1 MGKSM
6 FNTIQLKEFSAMN
19 FRGNIFSIFY
29 FSTLLAACGGGDVS
43 KDLAQDPPYDVSL
56 EQCELA
62 EIGVVGTP
70 IDPVII
76 DGVEIQA
83 CVLDTDLPDN
93 VLDIRLKTSHQY
105 QPLVWVLDGI
115 YEIGESKRYATLA
128 ELEGEPVVRLW
139 RGNLYARENTLII
152 IHRNGAVDSNIT
164 IRSID
169 DDQVGG
175 GEWGGVVVNAWGY
188 HPDCPADTSADKL
201 CNIEGPWG
209 YYGGLSKGESENYLL
224 ESTRSPMGFQ
234 GAVAEAGGTVS
245 GKPQPEAAVVI
256 NAPLQSQINFPSG
269 VFYSGTHGLELN
281 GGNGRVSSVAMEN
294 TGHAMVWK
302 NGFSGSI
309 ADSIIFHSSAD
320 YAALKG
326 ELGDADSTVVDL
338 TNITLVDK
346 DLTAGMAIELSGS
359 HQVSNVVVQG
369 FNACLQADASA
380 TDTQISNSVFF
391 CGQSGAPAADGIN
404 YAAQIIA
411 SATNYYEDDPDL
423 TPMLALGD
431 PSIVLTNGFPGGA
444 SGNVRVVAGYEFGL
458 YYDACFGVGTLLDE
472 TVQFGSAT
480 YQVCELDGV
489 ITNNF
494 TFDDDINDVLIA
506 WALKGNVTFGES
518 FSGLSQ
524 EQQLAQLSSPQK
536 LVINGQ
542 SKIVAREGASL
553 VVNPGVT
560 LRVRGSRNS
569 PATIS
574 SIDTGLDGAG
584 EWGGITI
591 NGIADTC
598 NTSALC
604 ELAQQSLVDVSYL
617 RIMEAGAN
625 SPALTL
631 NQVNAAS
638 QINHLDITG
647 SAAGGLAITG
657 GAVNIKNLVMADV
670 VGDQINWS
678 QGYTGTLQYAVLQAS
693 DNSKGHALRG
703 QNNAANHDASPRSRP
718 VLANITMVGGD
729 ESQSAILLEQGSG
742 LLLYNSVVTG
752 FPSCL
757 DIDDPATAALQSSAP
772 QGIHFG
778 NVVLDCAATLASDA
792 EDAGEDYGFY
802 TQQSSGVYEVP
813 AVLDSQFIAAGG
825 DVPAGIIIDA
835 GLLGQAAS
843 YLDLTGGY
851 MGAVRDSNDTWFAG
865 WSDSIF
871 VELAA
876 ECDYKGVLE
885 DTADFSLTYTQNSA
899 ELGGNITLHHKVCS
913 LRGTVTEDFH
923 LTNYT
928 GTDREAIEAGTRK
941 VGAYIRGGETFT
953 TEENLLTPLPTVWL
967 LNGMVHIGEGHLE
980 LTDLAQVQAMK
991 DDPVVLTIDPATIV
1005 MSTANGG
1012 LHITRG
1018 GLLDLQGGPHYA
1030 ALRDLN
1036 ETGPVNFIGR
1046 RDGSLFSQH
1055 SLDVIRSTAVAP
1067 ITAGQDWV
1075 GLIVDGFGRNNQ
1087 CPDADTAEP
1096 GSQICNIKGE
1106 YGYHG
1111 GYDNSHANLSVK
1123 HLNMGGG
1130 RLEFNSV
1137 GQGGSIEFMKFFKG
1151 SSSQQHQKV
1160 RFDGGA
1166 VNIGHLYLENASPLS
1181 GSVMSWSHGF
1191 QGTLQHIYISGSLG
1205 DEFTPGSFDEAG
1217 NLYPII
1223 LGLNSEAGSEDAL
1236 PRSKPT
1242 LVNLSMDHVDL
1253 SPLYGLEPGE
1263 TYAISLAQGSGL
1275 YLYNSII
1282 GMTSAWIEGG
1292 WAMGSSPKY
1301 CIKADATSSALAGV
1315 DIVLGQLANSCSYLT
1330 DNTSFDFA
1338 IADDSTSVVITF
1350 ADFAFSR
1357 TQLTTSNYYEIEAL
1371 EALSGWEK
1379 ILFPRESI
1387 VALGEEPLD
1396 YTSSTS
1402 VNEGFVEATD
1412 YLGSQD
1418 YLLLQEHG
1426 GVISD

>member
-1 MGKSM
+1 MGKSFKRNLLGLSM
-6 FNTIQLKEFSAMN
+6 TL
-19 FRGNIFSIFY
+19 
-29 FSTLLAACGGGDVS
+29 LLAACGGGDVS
-43 KDLAQDPPYDVSL
+43 NELAQDPPFDVSL
-56 EQCELA
+56 EQCELPTV
-62 EIGVVGTP
+62 GVVGTP
-70 IDPVII
+70 TEAVII
-76 DGVEIQA
+76 NGVETQA
-83 CVLDTDLPDN
+83 CLLDTELPEN

-105 QPLVWVLDGI
+105 QPLAWVLDGT

-128 ELEGEPVVRLW
+128 ELEEEPVIRL
-139 RGNLYARENTLII
+139 GGDNVNLYARENTLVIV
-152 IHRNGAVDSNIT
+152 HRNGVVDSNIT

-209 YYGGLSKGESENYLL
+209 YYGGLSKEESEDYVL
-224 ESTRSPMGFQ
+224 ESTRERMGFQ
-234 GAVAEAGGTVS
+234 GAVAEAGGAIS
-245 GKPQPEAAVVI
+245 GKPQPTAAVLI
-256 NAPLQSQINFPSG
+256 NAPLQAQLDFPSG

-294 TGHAMVWK
+294 AGHAMVWK

-326 ELGDADSTVVDL
+326 ELGDADSNVIEL

-346 DLTAGMAIELSGS
+346 GLTAGTAIELSGG
-359 HQVSNVVVQG
+359 HQLSNVVIQG
-369 FNACLQADASA
+369 FNSCLQADASA

-391 CGQSGAPAADGIN
+391 CGQSGAPVGDGIN
-404 YAAQIIA
+404 YAAQIIE

-431 PSIVLTNGFPGGA
+431 PSIVLTDGFPGGA

-506 WALKGNVTFGES
+506 WVLKGNVTFGES

-574 SIDTGLDGAG
+574 SIDTELDGAG

-638 QINHLDITG
+638 QINHLDVTG

-670 VGDQINWS
+670 AGDQINWS

-729 ESQSAILLEQGSG
+729 ESRSAILLEQGSG

-885 DTADFSLTYTQNSA
+885 DTADFSFTYTQFSN

-928 GTDREAIEAGTRK
+928 GTDREAIEAGRRK
-941 VGAYIRGGETFT
+941 AGAYNNTLT

-1018 GLLDLQGGPHYA
+1018 GALDLQGGPHYA

-1046 RDGSLFSQH
+1046 QGGSLFSQH
-1055 SLDVIRSTAVAP
+1055 SLDVIGSTAVAP
-1067 ITAGQDWV
+1067 ITSAGQDWV

-1087 CPDADTAEP
+1087 CPEADTAEA

-1111 GYDNSHANLSVK
+1111 GYDNSHANLLIK

-1130 RLEFNSV
+1130 RLELNSV
-1137 GQGGSIEFMKFFKG
+1137 GQGGSIEFMKFFTSNG
-1151 SSSQQHQKV
+1151 TVQYEKV

-1166 VNIGHLYLENASPLS
+1166 VNIGHMQLLNTEPTAE
-1181 GSVMSWSHGF
+1181 GAVISWNHGY
-1191 QGTLQHIYISGSLG
+1191 QGTLHHLFIQGFMSIEPDSAPLIAGYNGASG
-1205 DEFTPGSFDEAG
+1205 E
-1217 NLYPII
+1217 
-1223 LGLNSEAGSEDAL
+1223 EDRL

-1242 LVNLSMDHVDL
+1242 LSNISIDYTDFVTWGMGQVERAAIQLVD
-1253 SPLYGLEPGE
+1253 
-1263 TYAISLAQGSGL
+1263 GSGL
-1275 YLYNSII
+1275 YLYNSVI
-1282 GMTSAWIEGG
+1282 GASTSYTQWGAYSPFYCFTTDETSA
-1292 WAMGSSPKY
+1292 
-1301 CIKADATSSALAGV
+1301 ALVGT
-1315 DIVLGQLANSCSYLT
+1315 DIVFGQVASSCTHL
-1330 DNTSFDFA
+1330 
-1338 IADDSTSVVITF
+1338 ADDLEFDAAVALDEKSSILTF
-1350 ADFAFSR
+1350 ADYVFSS
-1357 TQLTTSNYYEIEAL
+1357 TSYQVFPSLYQDIEAL
-1371 EALSGWEK
+1371 KIITGWGAA
-1379 ILFPRESI
+1379 FMPREAIAS
-1387 VALGEEPLD
+1387 VGGKPLD
-1396 YTSSTS
+1396 YSSSTT
-1402 VNEGFVEATD
+1402 VDADFIQQTD